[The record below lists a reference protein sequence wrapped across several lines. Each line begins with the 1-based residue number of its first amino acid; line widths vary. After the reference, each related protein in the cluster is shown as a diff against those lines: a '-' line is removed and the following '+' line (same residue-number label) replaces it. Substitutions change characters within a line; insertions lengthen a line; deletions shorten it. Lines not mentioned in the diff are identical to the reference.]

1 MTVIVKQFTKEILFA
16 TLFVLLALVALFGF
30 FDLIGQLDD
39 VGTEYSLGTAFTLTA
54 LTLPARVY
62 EVMPLAALLAAV
74 FIMSRWAAR
83 SEFTVLRVAGM
94 SPWRLARAML
104 IPGVLLVALTY
115 GFGEIVAPWAA
126 RETVSVKSGY
136 RSDVV
141 GAKDFVTGVWV
152 RDIAVNASGESVD
165 RFINV
170 KNLYAS
176 NTDKTGAWRMFEFDP
191 HGRLLRMIHA
201 ASATFEP
208 NRGWHLHDAVV
219 VTYPSLARAEGGRVE
234 PIASKHEDDAFLAS
248 SIGPEILGVMAT
260 KPDDMSMSDL
270 RRYLAHIEKT
280 NQQSEHYEIAFWTKV
295 FYPWAVIVMLA
306 ISMPFAYLNARSG
319 GMAVKIFAGVMI
331 GIAFY
336 AMNNLFSYLGIVN
349 TWSPIAVS
357 AAPSIGMLLIA
368 AVALYWV
375 EKR

>member
-1 MTVIVKQFTKEILFA
+1 MTVIVKQFTKEIIFA
-16 TLFVLLALVALFGF
+16 TLFVLLALVALFAF

-54 LTLPARVY
+54 LTLPSRVY

-74 FIMSRWAAR
+74 YIMSRWAAR

-94 SPWRLARAML
+94 SPWRLAKAML
-104 IPGVLLVALTY
+104 VPGVLLVAATY
-115 GFGEIVAPWAA
+115 GFGEFVSPWAA
-126 RETVSVKSGY
+126 RQTIEVKSGY

-141 GAKDFVTGVWV
+141 GAKGYVTGVWV
-152 RDIAVNASGESVD
+152 RDIAKNEAGETVN

-176 NTDKTGAWRMFEFDP
+176 STDKTGAWRMFEFDSL
-191 HGRLLRMIHA
+191 GRMLRMIQA
-201 ASATFEP
+201 ESATFEP
-208 NRGWHLHDAVV
+208 NKGWHLHHATT
-219 VTYPSLARAEGGRVE
+219 VTYPSLAAADKGQVD
-234 PIASKHEDDAFLAS
+234 PIETVRQADVFLPSAV
-248 SIGPEILGVMAT
+248 GPEILGVMT
-260 KPDDMSMSDL
+260 TNPDDMSMADL
-270 RRYLAHIEKT
+270 RRYLDHIAKT
-280 NQQSEHYEIAFWTKV
+280 NQQTERYEIAFWTKV
-295 FYPWAVIVMLA
+295 FYPWVVIVMLA

-336 AMNNLFSYLGIVN
+336 AVNNLFSYLGIVN
-349 TWSPIAVS
+349 TWSPVAVS
-357 AAPSIGMLLIA
+357 AAPSLATLLIA
-368 AVALYWV
+368 AAALYWV

>member
-16 TLFVLLALVALFGF
+16 TLFVLLALVALFAF

-54 LTLPARVY
+54 LTLPSRVY

-74 FIMSRWAAR
+74 YIMSRWAAR

-94 SPWRLARAML
+94 SPWRLAKAML
-104 IPGVLLVALTY
+104 VPGVILVAATY
-115 GFGEIVAPWAA
+115 GFGELVSPWAV
-126 RETVSVKSGY
+126 RQTLEVKSGY

-141 GAKDFVTGVWV
+141 GAKGYVTGVWV
-152 RDIAVNASGESVD
+152 RDIAKNEAGETVN

-176 NTDKTGAWRMFEFDP
+176 STDKTGAWRMFEFDSL
-191 HGRLLRMIHA
+191 GRMQRMIQA
-201 ASATFEP
+201 ESATFEP
-208 NRGWHLHDAVV
+208 NKGWHLHNATT
-219 VTYPSLARAEGGRVE
+219 VTYPSLAAADKGQVD
-234 PIASKHEDDAFLAS
+234 PIATVRETDVFLAS
-248 SIGPEILGVMAT
+248 AVGPEILGVMT
-260 KPDDMSMSDL
+260 TQPDDMSMADL
-270 RRYLAHIEKT
+270 RRYLDHIAKT
-280 NQQSEHYEIAFWTKV
+280 NQQTERYEIAFWTKV
-295 FYPWAVIVMLA
+295 FYPWVVIVMLA

-336 AMNNLFSYLGIVN
+336 AVNNLFSYLGIVN

-357 AAPSIGMLLIA
+357 AAPSLATLLIA
-368 AVALYWV
+368 AAALYWV